1 MYPEKKPF
9 FFKAKQKTCKR
20 FSFKESW
27 LKQND
32 MFHIGME
39 VSNQTNKLIILF
51 SKTLKR
57 IVVCGLKVFKN
68 IENFKKLLRLSK
80 SKS

>member
-1 MYPEKKPF
+1 
-9 FFKAKQKTCKR
+9 
-20 FSFKESW
+20 
-27 LKQND
+27 